1 MFGVEF
7 CRQLANRGALI
18 VTQRAPRRHP
28 HAAAGGRAVTK
39 ITGRPGPCAA
49 SERAHSA
56 R

>member
-1 MFGVEF
+1 VFGVEF
-7 CRQLANRGALI
+7 CRQMANRGALI

-39 ITGRPGPCAA
+39 ITDRPPPRTA

-56 R
+56 H